1 MRCPQI
7 LSRNRPIYVRY
18 LAIDTV
24 GVSNSTNRYQCWYH
38 FEMSMNLRLSDS
50 LASRLRA
57 LSEETGK
64 SQQVLTREALAE
76 YVTNYKLLRY
86 PPEIRHL
93 IIPAETELGDFYV
106 DESLQIKL
114 PPGVTADA
122 ILQELHQDRI

>member
-1 MRCPQI
+1 
-7 LSRNRPIYVRY
+7 
-18 LAIDTV
+18 
-24 GVSNSTNRYQCWYH
+24 
-38 FEMSMNLRLSDS
+38 MSMNLRLSDS
-50 LASRLRA
+50 LASRLKS

-64 SQQVLTREALAE
+64 SQQVLAREALAE
-76 YVTNYKLLRY
+76 YLTNYKLLRY
-86 PPEIRHL
+86 PAEIRHL

>member
-1 MRCPQI
+1 
-7 LSRNRPIYVRY
+7 
-18 LAIDTV
+18 
-24 GVSNSTNRYQCWYH
+24 
-38 FEMSMNLRLSDS
+38 MSMNLRLSDS

-76 YVTNYKLLRY
+76 YLTNYKLLRY
-86 PPEIRHL
+86 PAEIRHL

-114 PPGVTADA
+114 PAGATSDE
-122 ILQELHQDRI
+122 ILQELNRDRI